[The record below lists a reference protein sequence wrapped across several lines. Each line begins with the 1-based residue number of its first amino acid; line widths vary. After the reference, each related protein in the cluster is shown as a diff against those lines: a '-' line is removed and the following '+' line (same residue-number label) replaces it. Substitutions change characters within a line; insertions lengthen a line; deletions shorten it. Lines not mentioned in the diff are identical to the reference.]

1 MRAID
6 KIKKVTYTLTALL
19 IVTVLLIV
27 GIREN
32 LAKSVKVSQTE
43 FLNIECSSVS
53 TVERE
58 DAPLGVAEEFTF
70 IMPETPHDL
79 TLMFQSSHSFVEV
92 YMDDELVYS
101 VKTSPDIAF
110 VKTTSGLWNSLH
122 VCHESSGKE
131 FRVVVMPVYEG
142 FLSQDITFTLGDAK
156 EMMLQDIK
164 NNTAEIVVTVLAV
177 LIGFIFVILGIYFR
191 FKAKSDE
198 NIIALGMFSL
208 SVGLWRFFEFSFLS
222 LLLENKVV
230 FAYYIS
236 LTMLMISMIP
246 LLESVKKKFR
256 QSRQKLFDA
265 LALIISLTSIG
276 QLVLQLTG
284 VLSLREMLK
293 VTHLT
298 IITSLLLIMVC
309 LIAQLIRP
317 AENEKRRFDFTFVL
331 VAGIALDLL
340 LYYITG
346 STVVLMLSIISIII
360 YVTSEVVH
368 FVVIY
373 TEKEA
378 KLLSSELKLAHNEA
392 ELAQARFTTM
402 MSQIRSHFIF
412 NILNAI
418 SGMCKYDP
426 EKADRTIVHFARFLR
441 SNIDIMQNN
450 DLVHFNNA
458 LRHIEDY
465 VALEQVRY
473 GDKIHFETD
482 IQVENFV
489 IPPLVMQ
496 PLVENAIIHGL
507 IPKKNGG
514 TITLRTREDT
524 ENIYITVEDNGVV
537 FDDKMN
543 ISEKSIGLQNIRFR
557 LEQAVKG
564 SVKIESIVGLGTKST
579 IIIPREEA
587 VQCD

>member
-6 KIKKVTYTLTALL
+6 RIKKVIYTLTALL

-27 GIREN
+27 GVREN
-32 LAKSVKVSQTE
+32 LVKSVKVSQTE
-43 FLNIECSSVS
+43 FLNIECSSVN

-70 IMPETPHDL
+70 IMPEIPHDL

-156 EMMLQDIK
+156 EMLLQDIK
-164 NNTAEIVVTVLAV
+164 NNTVEIVVTVLAV

-191 FKAKSDE
+191 FKVKSDE

-256 QSRQKLFDA
+256 HSRQKLFDA

-368 FVVIY
+368 FVVVY

-378 KLLSSELKLAHNEA
+378 KLLSSELKLAQNEV

-524 ENIYITVEDNGVV
+524 ENIYITVEDNGAG

>member
-1 MRAID
+1 MTG
-6 KIKKVTYTLTALL
+6 KIKKVTYSLTAIL
-19 IVTVLLIV
+19 IVALLMIV
-27 GIREN
+27 GVRDN
-32 LAKSVKVSQTE
+32 LVKSAKISQSE
-43 FLNIECSSVS
+43 FLNIECSSVN
-53 TVERE
+53 TVESE

-70 IMPETPHDL
+70 IMPEISHDL
-79 TLMFQSSHSFVEV
+79 TLMFHTSHSFVEV
-92 YMDDELVYS
+92 YMADELVYS
-101 VKTSPDIAF
+101 VKASPDIAF
-110 VKTTSGLWNSLH
+110 AKTTSGLWNTIH

-131 FRVVVMPVYEG
+131 FRVIVMPVYEG
-142 FLSQDITFTLGDAK
+142 FLSQNVDFILGDAR
-156 EMMLQDIK
+156 EFLLQDIR
-164 NNTAEIVVTVLAV
+164 NSVPELVVTTLAV
-177 LIGFIFVILGIYFR
+177 LIGLIFVILGIYFR
-191 FKAKSDE
+191 YKTKSAM
-198 NIIALGMFSL
+198 NIISLGMFSL
-208 SVGLWRFFEFSFLS
+208 SIGVWRFFEFSFLS
-222 LLLENKVV
+222 LILKDKTV
-230 FAYYIS
+230 FVYYIS

-256 QSRQKLFDA
+256 PNWQKLFDS

-276 QLVLQLTG
+276 QLALQLFG
-284 VLSLREMLK
+284 VISLREMLK

-298 IITSLLLIMVC
+298 IIASLLLIMVC
-309 LIAQLIRP
+309 LVAQLIKP
-317 AENEKRRFDFTFVL
+317 AEGEKRKFDFTFVL
-331 VAGIALDLL
+331 VTGIALDLL
-340 LYYITG
+340 LYYVTG
-346 STVVLMLSIISIII
+346 STIVLMLSIISIII
-360 YVTSEVVH
+360 YVISEVVR

-378 KLLSSELKLAHNEA
+378 KLLSSELKLAQNET

-441 SNIDIMQNN
+441 SNIDIMQND

-465 VALEQVRY
+465 VELEQVRY

-482 IQVENFV
+482 IQIDNFV
-489 IPPLVMQ
+489 MPPLVIQ

-507 IPKKNGG
+507 VPKRDGG
-514 TITLRTREDT
+514 TITLRTKKDA
-524 ENIYITVEDNGVV
+524 ENIYITVEDNGVG

-587 VQCD
+587 EQCD